1 MCLRADDIWENPAII
16 QYILTLIEKSFV
28 VVCDCS
34 GRNRNVFYEI
44 GISHSLGREVVL
56 ITQAD
61 EDIPFDLR
69 HLRYIKHLNNGEGRQ
84 VLKAALASKA
94 TGGRVLLRPRL
105 GNPAASV
112 D

>member
-1 MCLRADDIWENPAII
+1 MCLRADEIWENPAII

-28 VVCDCS
+28 VFCDCS
-34 GRNRNVFYEI
+34 GRNPNVFYEI

-69 HLRYIKHLNNGEGRQ
+69 HRRNINHRIMISGRR
-84 VLKAALASKA
+84 
-94 TGGRVLLRPRL
+94 GG
-105 GNPAASV
+105 SS
-112 D
+112 